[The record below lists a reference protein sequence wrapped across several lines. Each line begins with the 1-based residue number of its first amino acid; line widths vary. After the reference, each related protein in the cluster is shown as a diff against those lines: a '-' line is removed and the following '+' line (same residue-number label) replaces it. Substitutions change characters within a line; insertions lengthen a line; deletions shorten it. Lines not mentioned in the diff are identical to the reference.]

1 MIVCESA
8 GKDVKGNG
16 RRLIGYNDIYLVVR
30 SKTTKNI
37 ILINLLARFE
47 SVEYMS
53 RNLSF

>member
-1 MIVCESA
+1 MIVSEST

-16 RRLIGYNDIYLVVR
+16 RGLIRYNDIYLVVR
-30 SKTTKNI
+30 SKTTKNL
-37 ILINLLARFE
+37 ILINLPARFE